1 MSQAAV
7 KTLVDRWLNDQ
18 VFRTQF
24 RADPEGTVR
33 ASGVELDDAE
43 WAALRSTDWSASDA
57 ELESRVNK
65 FTDETFI
72 AL

>member
-7 KTLVDRWLNDQ
+7 KTLIDRWLNDG

-33 ASGVELDDAE
+33 ASGVTLDEAE
-43 WAALRSTDWSASDA
+43 WAALRSMDWSASDA

-65 FTDETFI
+65 HMDEPFI